1 MADQKKA
8 KKDPEVTLDP
18 DNLRIHRDSGREAA
32 GMSLQ
37 ELGAGRSIVVD
48 KTGRII
54 GGNEIMEEAK
64 NLGLPLRFVHT
75 DGTEL
80 VVVKRTDL
88 STTDMKRIALAIA
101 DNRIA
106 EHSDWDYDAL
116 PKALTQLAG
125 AGLDIEATGFNEID
139 LAELSEQETSD
150 GPEDGGGS
158 GGGGSVPKRFEVY
171 LTFDSQLDAESWLAN
186 NGYPDHN
193 FGVGKGVV
201 IAI

>member
-1 MADQKKA
+1 MAEQKKA
-8 KKDPEVTLDP
+8 KKNPEVTLDP

-139 LAELSEQETSD
+139 LAELSEQETSG

>member
-1 MADQKKA
+1 MAEQKKA
-8 KKDPEVTLDP
+8 KKNPEVTLDP

>member
-1 MADQKKA
+1 
-8 KKDPEVTLDP
+8 
-18 DNLRIHRDSGREAA
+18 
-32 GMSLQ
+32 MSLQ

-54 GGNEIMEEAK
+54 GGNEIIEEAK

>member
-1 MADQKKA
+1 MAEQKKA
-8 KKDPEVTLDP
+8 KKNPEVTLDP

-171 LTFDSQLDAESWLAN
+171 LTFDNQDDAESWLAN